1 MYMPPSYLVWTT
13 GHSARAHRSSSS
25 SRAHC
30 SASNQFSSSKKLR
43 WDSVMTVA
51 PCPGSDRRA
60 GVAEVPLL
68 LRLLR
73 LLRLFR
79 GAAGGGVRGPVLHA
93 LVLGHLRRGVVGQ
106 QIRRFPLVGLGQR
119 LGVEGELDQGAV
131 RIPGVDGMDELVL
144 DLGDVVAV
152 VQPALLAA
160 LQPADVVAV
169 EGDVVDPVGQA
180 AAHPGLPRPGLDDYA
195 LDAAQVPDGEEPA

>member
-51 PCPGSDRRA
+51 PVPWSDRRA
-60 GVAEVPLL
+60 GVAEPALV
-68 LRLLR
+68 RLLR
-73 LLRLFR
+73 LLR
-79 GAAGGGVRGPVLHA
+79 GAARRVVRGLVLHA

-106 QIRRFPLVGLGQR
+106 QFRRFPLVGLGQR
-119 LGVEGELDQGAV
+119 L
-131 RIPGVDGMDELVL
+131 
-144 DLGDVVAV
+144 
-152 VQPALLAA
+152 
-160 LQPADVVAV
+160 
-169 EGDVVDPVGQA
+169 
-180 AAHPGLPRPGLDDYA
+180 
-195 LDAAQVPDGEEPA
+195 